1 MFGKWFQV
9 VRTAVLVIGVL
20 LSFFAVM
27 ELVRA
32 YLTLRDLHPYAGV
45 GFLCVLGALL
55 LLGLWWLYRKVLG
68 PIWKLPKTLVAPQI
82 GDLNTAP
89 PRKVR
94 RYGAY
99 LLAYIERLR
108 DNPALS
114 AADWSRTQDAFST
127 RDWQIVEEGL
137 SGRADQAPPEVPSPK
152 EWENLQ
158 KELSPQECERTL
170 TGLSEAFWQRVL
182 RDRSEDEKQKFYGS
196 LAVKDWGAV
205 LSAMSPQDW
214 SEAAKD
220 VSPTAG
226 QVVLTGKR
234 TPLVDLK
241 NGLTTGSG
249 DRQREAIQRA
259 EKEIITP
266 LLEVLDAKADRHVR
280 SSVRDVMVCVAV
292 SPYKSA
298 DLMIVL
304 YRNAAM
310 VIRIIRI
317 YHSRPRFREQ
327 MRILR
332 DTMRVV
338 ATVNYLNLG
347 GKLLEKLSAKLP
359 GGRFLD
365 DIAQGMGAGLMTS
378 VAGHAAKHR
387 CRAFRGWDEQEAKNS
402 IGRHLVKFYK
412 DVRGIFLTDIMGM
425 MKDRIGGAY
434 QAARDAVE
442 SALVSTGGMMDTF
455 IKKPVVAG
463 SGTIF
468 RAVGRTVKGIFG
480 REEPKGD
487 AGDRQS

>member
-1 MFGKWFQV
+1 MFAKWFKL
-9 VRTAVLVIGVL
+9 VRTALLIVGVL

-32 YLTLRDLHPYAGV
+32 YLTLHEVHPYAGV
-45 GFLCVLGALL
+45 GFLCVLGAVLL
-55 LLGLWWLYRKVLG
+55 VGLIWLYRKVLR

-82 GDLNTAP
+82 GDLGTAT
-89 PRKVR
+89 PRKLR
-94 RYGAY
+94 RYGTY

-108 DNPALS
+108 DNPAVSADDWSAVREALS
-114 AADWSRTQDAFST
+114 A
-127 RDWQIVEEGL
+127 RDWAIVQDGLAARAEE
-137 SGRADQAPPEVPSPK
+137 APPDVPSASQWDK
-152 EWENLQ
+152 IREA
-158 KELSPQECERTL
+158 LSPEECERTL
-170 TGLSEAFWQRVL
+170 TGLSEAFWERVL
-182 RDRSEDEKQKFYGS
+182 RDCSEDEKQKFHDS

-205 LSAMSPQDW
+205 MSAMSPRDW
-214 SEAAKD
+214 SEAMRD
-220 VSPTAG
+220 GSPAPAG
-226 QVVLTGKR
+226 VVLKGTK
-234 TPLVDLK
+234 TPLLDLK
-241 NGLTTGSG
+241 NSLTGGSV
-249 DRQREAIQRA
+249 DPQRQAIEQAQSR
-259 EKEIITP
+259 IIKP
-266 LLEVLDAKADRHVR
+266 LLEVLDAQADKHVR
-280 SSVRDVMVCVAV
+280 SSVRDVMLCVAV

-402 IGRHLVKFYK
+402 IRQHLVKFYK

-434 QAARDAVE
+434 QTVREAVE
-442 SALVSTGGMMDTF
+442 SALNATGGVMDTF

-468 RAVGRTVKGIFG
+468 RAVKGIFG
-480 REEPKGD
+480 KDELPEDEP
-487 AGDRQS
+487 AP